1 MLPSAVP
8 RDLPPSQIMPALASL
23 HSVQNTL
30 DTAMDIADLRQLMRA
45 ALQTTSDVEMLEV
58 LQIGHQEMP
67 DAIKTLQRAL
77 ERIREQD
84 SEGVEAPSGISVALA
99 KVSVKEAEGSREA
112 PTRSATMNS
121 SDSSTTRSSGHSSER
136 KRDTLHREF
145 IESGI
150 DALRRMSHGLETSLP
165 SWTITK

>member
-1 MLPSAVP
+1 M
-8 RDLPPSQIMPALASL
+8 
-23 HSVQNTL
+23 
-30 DTAMDIADLRQLMRA
+30 DTADLRQLMRA

-77 ERIREQD
+77 EHVTERDID
-84 SEGVEAPSGISVALA
+84 GVEASPSKSV
-99 KVSVKEAEGSREA
+99 VVTVHQEGEGPGASRK
-112 PTRSATMNS
+112 RSETILSIDTFSTM
-121 SDSSTTRSSGHSSER
+121 SSGHSSER
-136 KRDTLHREF
+136 RRDTLDREF

-150 DALRRMSHGLETSLP
+150 DCLRRMSRGIETSVP